1 MYSHSYLNEC
11 GAETFIHE
19 LGHNFGLNH
28 AHEQYRELPHHNNGT
43 EVDAYGY
50 GIKGQFATIMAYPHL
65 FGVGAVISSLAP
77 IYSVK
82 VLLVV

>member
-19 LGHNFGLNH
+19 LGHNFGLQH
-28 AHEQYRELPHHNNGT
+28 AHEQYQNKDGSLYLPHLKDGT

-50 GIKGQFATIMAYPHL
+50 GIKGNLPPSWHTHTY
-65 FGVGAVISSLAP
+65 LAWAQ
-77 IYSVK
+77 
-82 VLLVV
+82 L

>member
-11 GAETFIHE
+11 GAETFIH
-19 LGHNFGLNH
+19 G
-28 AHEQYRELPHHNNGT
+28 
-43 EVDAYGY
+43 
-50 GIKGQFATIMAYPHL
+50 
-65 FGVGAVISSLAP
+65 SLAP